1 MNPFEVQLLGT
12 NSALPAFGR
21 HPTSQILSIQKYKYL
36 IDCGEGT
43 QMRFQKFGVKPGR
56 MNQIFISHLHGD
68 HFYGLIGLLT
78 TLGLIGRKRPLDIF
92 GPDGLEEIIRV
103 QTKYA
108 GGDPPF
114 SIQFHTI
121 DTEKHQLIFENN
133 HITVHSIPLDHRVP
147 TSGFLFREKPKE
159 RKMIGSKIEEYQ
171 IPFRAIPAI
180 KKGADFT
187 NADGQ
192 RIANAL
198 LTEDPSPPRSYAYC
212 SDTRYK
218 EDIIPLI
225 EGADMLYHEST
236 FQEDLVAK
244 TIPTGHSTALQA
256 AQIAKRAKVG
266 RLILGHFSSRYENIN
281 SFAEEARTV
290 FPEVVAGVE
299 GEIYRPLAS
308 S

>member
-1 MNPFEVQLLGT
+1 MSPFEVQLLGT

-78 TLGLIGRKRPLDIF
+78 TLGLIGRTRPLDIF
-92 GPDGLEEIIRV
+92 APQGLEEIIRV

-114 SIQFHTI
+114 SIRFHVI

-133 HITVHSIPLDHRVP
+133 QITVHSIPLDHRVP
-147 TSGFLFREKPKE
+147 TSGFLFREKEGE
-159 RKMIGSKIEEYQ
+159 RKMIGSTIEEYN
-171 IPFRAIPAI
+171 IPYGAIPAI
-180 KKGADFT
+180 KKGEDYIGP
-187 NADGQ
+187 DGK

-198 LTEDPSPPRSYAYC
+198 LTKNPTPVRTYAYC
-212 SDTRYK
+212 SDTRFK
-218 EDIIPLI
+218 EDIIPMI
-225 EGADMLYHEST
+225 AEADILYHEST
-236 FQEDLVAK
+236 FQENLIEK
-244 TIPTGHSTALQA
+244 TIPTGHSTARQA
-256 AQIAKRAKVG
+256 AEIAKRAKVG
-266 RLILGHFSSRYENIN
+266 RLILGHFSSRYEDIN
-281 SFAEEARTV
+281 SFAEEAQAV

-299 GEIYRPLAS
+299 GEIYRPLSAD
-308 S
+308 

>member
-1 MNPFEVQLLGT
+1 MSPFEVQLLGT

-43 QMRFQKFGVKPGR
+43 QMRFQKFGVKSGR

-78 TLGLIGRKRPLDIF
+78 TLGLIGRTRPLDIF
-92 GPDGLEEIIRV
+92 APEGLEEIIRV

-114 SIQFHTI
+114 TIRFHVI

-133 HITVHSIPLDHRVP
+133 QITVHSIPLDHRVP
-147 TSGFLFREKPKE
+147 TSGFLFREKVGE
-159 RKMIGSKIEEYQ
+159 RKMIGSTIQEYN
-171 IPFRAIPAI
+171 IPYSAIPAI
-180 KKGADFT
+180 KKGEDYIT
-187 NADGQ
+187 TDGH

-198 LTEDPSPPRSYAYC
+198 LTEDPTPPRSYAYC
-212 SDTRYK
+212 SDTRFK
-218 EDIIPLI
+218 EDIIPI
-225 EGADMLYHEST
+225 IAESDILYHEST
-236 FQEDLVAK
+236 FQEDLIEK

-256 AQIAKRAKVG
+256 AEIAKRANVG
-266 RLILGHFSSRYENIN
+266 RLILGHFSSRYEDID
-281 SFAEEARTV
+281 SFAEEARAV

-299 GEIYRPLAS
+299 GEIYRPLS
-308 S
+308 IQ

>member
-1 MNPFEVQLLGT
+1 MSPFEVQLLGT

-21 HPTSQILSIQKYKYL
+21 HPTSQILTIQKYKYL

-92 GPDGLEEIIRV
+92 APEGLEEIIRV

-114 SIQFHTI
+114 TIRFHVT

-133 HITVHSIPLDHRVP
+133 QITVHSIPLDHRVP
-147 TSGFLFREKPKE
+147 TSGFLFKEKPKA
-159 RKMIGSKIEEYQ
+159 RKMIGAKIQEYN
-171 IPFRAIPAI
+171 IPYSAIPAFKAGKVFI
-180 KKGADFT
+180 DAK
-187 NADGQ
+187 GQ
-192 RIANAL
+192 RFANAL
-198 LTEDPSPPRSYAYC
+198 LTEEPTPPRSYAYC

-225 EGADMLYHEST
+225 QGADMLYHEST
-236 FQEDLVAK
+236 FQEDLIEK

-256 AQIAKRAKVG
+256 AKIAKQANVG
-266 RLILGHFSSRYENIN
+266 RLILGHFSSRYEDIN
-281 SFAEEARTV
+281 SFADEAKAV
-290 FPEVVAGVE
+290 FPTVVAGVE
-299 GEIYRPLAS
+299 GETYAPL
-308 S
+308 

>member
-1 MNPFEVQLLGT
+1 MSPFEVQLLGT

-78 TLGLIGRKRPLDIF
+78 TLGLIGRTRPLDIF
-92 GPDGLEEIIRV
+92 APQGLEEIIRV

-114 SIQFHTI
+114 SIRFHVI

-133 HITVHSIPLDHRVP
+133 QITVHSIPLDHRVP
-147 TSGFLFREKPKE
+147 TSGFLFREKEGE
-159 RKMIGSKIEEYQ
+159 RKMIGSTIEEYN
-171 IPFRAIPAI
+171 IPYGAIPAI
-180 KKGADFT
+180 KKGEDYIT
-187 NADGQ
+187 PDGQ
-192 RIANAL
+192 RIANTL
-198 LTEDPSPPRSYAYC
+198 LTEDPTPPRSYAYC
-212 SDTRYK
+212 SDTRFK
-218 EDIIPLI
+218 EDIIPI
-225 EGADMLYHEST
+225 IAEADILYHEST
-236 FQEDLVAK
+236 FQENLIEK
-244 TIPTGHSTALQA
+244 TIPTGHSTARQA
-256 AQIAKRAKVG
+256 AEIAKRAKVG
-266 RLILGHFSSRYENIN
+266 RLILGHFSSRYEDIN
-281 SFAEEARTV
+281 SFAEEAQAV

-299 GEIYRPLAS
+299 GEIYRPLSAD
-308 S
+308 

>member
-1 MNPFEVQLLGT
+1 MSPFEVQLLGT

-21 HPTSQILSIQKYKYL
+21 HPTSQILTIQKYKYL

-92 GPDGLEEIIRV
+92 APEGLEEIIRV

-114 SIQFHTI
+114 TIRFHVT

-133 HITVHSIPLDHRVP
+133 QITVHSIPLDHRVP
-147 TSGFLFREKPKE
+147 TSGFLFKEKPKA
-159 RKMIGSKIEEYQ
+159 RKMIGAKIQEYN
-171 IPFRAIPAI
+171 IPYSAIPAI
-180 KKGADFT
+180 KDGKDFID
-187 NADGQ
+187 AKGQ

-198 LTEDPSPPRSYAYC
+198 LTEEPTPPRSYAYC

-225 EGADMLYHEST
+225 QGADMLYHEST
-236 FQEDLVAK
+236 FQEDLIEK

-256 AQIAKRAKVG
+256 AKIAKQANVG
-266 RLILGHFSSRYENIN
+266 RLILGHFSSRYEDIN
-281 SFAEEARTV
+281 SFADEAKAV
-290 FPEVVAGVE
+290 FPTVVAGVE
-299 GEIYRPLAS
+299 GETYAPL
-308 S
+308 